1 MLVTKTERARGTR
14 LYLLGA
20 ISKSP
25 RFVAATDGL
34 AREYETEPPILGT
47 ELLAAAGTQ
56 LTNAV
61 ANSPPPNP
69 SGLAGRR
76 ENLKPELPAA
86 ANALGALP
94 PRSRSRS
101 RSRRPSSASR
111 VASSELPPELA
122 ASRNLRRNL
131 RRRRNRRRSES
142 AAPKGPSL
150 FSRAGAGESFARI
163 LRSVPCRG
171 PAQKELYVRAAP

>member
-1 MLVTKTERARGTR
+1 MP
-14 LYLLGA
+14 
-20 ISKSP
+20 SP
-25 RFVAATDGL
+25 
-34 AREYETEPPILGT
+34 
-47 ELLAAAGTQ
+47 
-56 LTNAV
+56 NH
-61 ANSPPPNP
+61 PPNP

-86 ANALGALP
+86 ANALGGLP
-94 PRSRSRS
+94 PRSRT

-131 RRRRNRRRSES
+131 RRRRSRRRSES
-142 AAPKGPSL
+142 AAPKPSL

-171 PAQKELYVRAAP
+171 PAQKELYVRATQ

>member
-1 MLVTKTERARGTR
+1 MP
-14 LYLLGA
+14 
-20 ISKSP
+20 SP
-25 RFVAATDGL
+25 
-34 AREYETEPPILGT
+34 IH
-47 ELLAAAGTQ
+47 
-56 LTNAV
+56 
-61 ANSPPPNP
+61 PPNP

-86 ANALGALP
+86 GNALGGLP
-94 PRSRSRS
+94 PRSRT

-142 AAPKGPSL
+142 AAPKPSL

-171 PAQKELYVRAAP
+171 PAQKELYVRATQ

>member
-1 MLVTKTERARGTR
+1 MTKTERARGTR

-34 AREYETEPPILGT
+34 TRECETEPPILGT

-61 ANSPPPNP
+61 ANLPPPNP

-171 PAQKELYVRAAP
+171 PAQKELYVRATQ